1 MLQLDLSISLNAD
14 SSGQSMREGLRI
26 CRDLVEELNRLVSE
40 RENTQH
46 FWEKIMGNSGFIFDL
61 FSWPENIMILSMMNP
76 DHDLAFAV
84 LSDEQRN
91 AIQEAIIH
99 MDIDLDRLNVLHCS
113 ESEYSEYQTAL
124 HETIEKFI

>member
-1 MLQLDLSISLNAD
+1 
-14 SSGQSMREGLRI
+14 
-26 CRDLVEELNRLVSE
+26 
-40 RENTQH
+40 
-46 FWEKIMGNSGFIFDL
+46 
-61 FSWPENIMILSMMNP
+61 MILSMMNP

-91 AIQEAIIH
+91 AIQEAIIQ
-99 MDIDLDRLNVLHCS
+99 MDIDLDRLNILRCS